1 MSTIHAPSKPEHT
14 HQPTEKVGLSQ
25 PVPVAGGATLSASTS
40 ASAVVLTVATPSIWH
55 QQR

>member
-1 MSTIHAPSKPEHT
+1 MTTLHGPSKPEHT

-40 ASAVVLTVATPSIWH
+40 ASAVVLTVPVTGIWH
-55 QQR
+55 AR